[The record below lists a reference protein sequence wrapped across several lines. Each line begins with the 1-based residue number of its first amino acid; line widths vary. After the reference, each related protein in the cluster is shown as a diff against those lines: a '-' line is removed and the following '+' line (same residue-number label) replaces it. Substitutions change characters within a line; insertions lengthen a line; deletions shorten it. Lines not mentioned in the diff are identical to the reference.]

1 MRSHTTQSSNPDSHN
16 TRRRQSLFG
25 VIAWSLAPWMS
36 AWAQG
41 VGQAAKPSAGGAKR
55 FIEFSKLAT
64 GHQQLDPAL
73 GASLFAALVEQ
84 DRAFTSK
91 LALLDQFAR
100 RRQITDVEALD
111 AALRNN
117 PLRDDLMGI
126 IAAWYTGAVGTGP
139 QAKAVTYG
147 EALMYAPVA
156 DGSHNPGFCAG
167 ATNSW
172 ATLTR
177 PPIDVL
183 PKS

>member
-1 MRSHTTQSSNPDSHN
+1 
-16 TRRRQSLFG
+16 LG
-25 VIAWSLAPWMS
+25 AIALWFAPWT
-36 AWAQG
+36 AARADG
-41 VGQAAKPSAGGAKR
+41 VGTAADRAGSGAKR
-55 FIEFSKLAT
+55 FLEFSRLAT

-73 GASLFAALVEQ
+73 GATLFAALVEK

-91 LALLDQFAR
+91 LALLNQFAR

-111 AALRNN
+111 AALRSN

-147 EALMYAPVA
+147 EALMYAPAA

-172 ATLTR
+172 GSLTR

>member
-1 MRSHTTQSSNPDSHN
+1 VDVHAEPSCTLNRHG
-16 TRRRQSLFG
+16 TRRRRTLLG
-25 VIAWSLAPWMS
+25 TIALWLAPWAS
-36 AWAQG
+36 VGAGG
-41 VGQAAKPSAGGAKR
+41 VGKAADRAGGAKR
-55 FIEFSKLAT
+55 FMEFSKLAT
-64 GHQQLDPAL
+64 GHQRLDPAL
-73 GASLFAALVEQ
+73 GATLFAALVEQ
-84 DRAFTSK
+84 DRAFSSK

-147 EALMYAPVA
+147 EALMYAPAA

-167 ATNSW
+167 VTNSW
-172 ATLTR
+172 GSLTR
-177 PPIDVL
+177 PPLDVL
-183 PKS
+183 PKN